1 MNPLP
6 PIRQAGPADVEMLV
20 SLINAAFVV
29 EQIAVEGDR
38 VDREKIQTYKKAGKF
53 LLLEDGPAILGCVYV
68 ERRGDRGYLGL
79 LSVDPAQQKRGLGR
93 VLTAAAERHLQE
105 AGCCAVDLRVISARA
120 ELLTF
125 YGTLGYTITGTS
137 SMPRDAP
144 LKVPCHFIHM
154 AKPLL

>member
-6 PIRQAGPADVEMLV
+6 PIHQAGPADVEMLV

-29 EQIAVEGDR
+29 EQIAIEGDR
-38 VDREKIQTYKKAGKF
+38 VDREKIQTYMKAGKF
-53 LLLEDGPAILGCVYV
+53 LLVEDGPAIPGCVYV
-68 ERRGDRGYLGL
+68 ERRGARGYLGL

-125 YGTLGYTITGTS
+125 YGKLGYTITGTS
-137 SMPRDAP
+137 SMPTDAP
-144 LKVPCHFIHM
+144 LKVPCHFIHV